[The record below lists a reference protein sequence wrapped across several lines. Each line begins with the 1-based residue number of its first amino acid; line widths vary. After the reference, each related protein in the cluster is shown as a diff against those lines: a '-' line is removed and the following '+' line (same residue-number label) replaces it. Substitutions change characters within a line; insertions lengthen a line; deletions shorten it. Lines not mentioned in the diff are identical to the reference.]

1 MDKYSQN
8 EDANSQKSTPITVK
22 QIDESIFGILFL
34 LIIIPKIY
42 LNWQNISGL
51 PLPKLGYELVGLL
64 WESMWAWLWI
74 AGLYYIFVRIKNQ
87 KNSEKTKNTRIVIWI
102 ILSLSMILWI
112 LQKNEIK
119 DWSNKSLDQA
129 SNDSIP
135 LEELL
140 AEYPPKAIAQKK
152 IVNNQSMI
160 IDLFWAKYKEK
171 MSQVYIFVDKYMA
184 VWTRKEKDKI
194 LWEMRNM
201 LNKEIT
207 DLDVV
212 LLYTLSEVYNKNE
225 YWVDWK
231 GDFGEEELIKLLKA
245 FWSLAYSKLE
255 TEENIVNRYNFMLI
269 RLWVF
274 GSLHLN
280 YNKVS
285 IDDVRN
291 IYKEYFNS
299 VSQTEL
305 KTELEKF
312 QLSWEK
318 MFNIHHEMDSINKES
333 EWSWIAHPRK
343 VVTLLAILLK
353 DRGGNEAMKN
363 KIYTKQCDSLYKMY
377 EKMGRKST
385 MEDWSVLTMLDWV
398 NTPDDP
404 ELIKPETFIPRYDPL
419 IEKSAGSCLDSL
431 INNWTLNP
439 DNTIDRGI
447 IDSSR
452 SFIIKS

>member
-1 MDKYSQN
+1 
-8 EDANSQKSTPITVK
+8 
-22 QIDESIFGILFL
+22 
-34 LIIIPKIY
+34 
-42 LNWQNISGL
+42 
-51 PLPKLGYELVGLL
+51 
-64 WESMWAWLWI
+64 
-74 AGLYYIFVRIKNQ
+74 
-87 KNSEKTKNTRIVIWI
+87 
-102 ILSLSMILWI
+102 MILWI

-129 SNDSIP
+129 SNDSIS

-140 AEYPPKAIAQKK
+140 IENPPKKTIAQEE

-160 IDLFWAKYKEK
+160 LDLFWAKYKEK
-171 MSQVYIFVDKYMA
+171 MSQVYIFVDKYMV

-194 LWEMRNM
+194 LWEMGNM

-212 LLYTLSEVYNKNE
+212 LLYTLSEVYKKNE

-231 GDFGEEELIKLLKA
+231 GDFGEEEFIKLLKA

-318 MFNIHHEMDSINKES
+318 MFNIHHEVDNGNKETKNITKKPLQDYLDKWFLAYSLYELAWIS
-333 EWSWIAHPRK
+333 EMDGAKNGLNIIEEGLIDYPNSSELISMKADIYNFK
-343 VVTLLAILLK
+343 YKKLTEALALYNTSIKLDPTNIEPYIWKIGILINQKRL
-353 DRGGNEAMKN
+353 NEAK
-363 KIYTKQCDSLYKMY
+363 
-377 EKMGRKST
+377 
-385 MEDWSVLTMLDWV
+385 
-398 NTPDDP
+398 
-404 ELIKPETFIPRYDPL
+404 ETFKI
-419 IEKSAGSCLDSL
+419 A
-431 INNWTLNP
+431 NN
-439 DNTIDRGI
+439 
-447 IDSSR
+447 IDSKNTNLNIYR
-452 SFIIKS
+452 QIFNDL